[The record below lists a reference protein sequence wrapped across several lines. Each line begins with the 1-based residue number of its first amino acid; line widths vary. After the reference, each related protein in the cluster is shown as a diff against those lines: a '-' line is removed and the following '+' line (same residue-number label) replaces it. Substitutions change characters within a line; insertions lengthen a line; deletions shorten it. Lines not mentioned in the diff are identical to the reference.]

1 MHGIVVG
8 VDGSPNSERALE
20 WAMNE
25 AGALHA
31 PLTVVAV
38 HEVMK
43 GYWTGRP
50 TPIEGDMPHLEELR
64 RAVEEM
70 TSKVASRVSAPAPAS
85 VNVRVMNGFAARELI
100 GASQDADLLV
110 VSSRGGGGFAK
121 LVMGSVSSQVI
132 QHSACPVVVVPHP
145 R

>member
-8 VDGSPNSERALE
+8 VDGSPNSERALD

-50 TPIEGDMPHLEELR
+50 TPIDGDLPQLAELR
-64 RAVEEM
+64 RAVDEM
-70 TSKVASRVSAPAPAS
+70 IRKVASRTSSPAPAS
-85 VNVRVMNGFAARELI
+85 LDVHVVNGFAARELI
-100 GASQDADLLV
+100 DASQDADLLV

-121 LVMGSVSSQVI
+121 LAMGSVSSQVI
-132 QHSACPVVVVPHP
+132 QHAACPVVVIPHP

>member
-8 VDGSPNSERALE
+8 VDGSPNSERALD

-50 TPIEGDMPHLEELR
+50 TPIDGDLPQLAELR
-64 RAVEEM
+64 QAVDEM
-70 TSKVASRVSAPAPAS
+70 TRKIASRTSAPAPAS
-85 VNVRVMNGFAARELI
+85 LDVHVVNGFAARELI
-100 GASQDADLLV
+100 AASQDADLLV
-110 VSSRGGGGFAK
+110 VGSRGGGGFAK

-132 QHSACPVVVVPHP
+132 QHAACPVVVIPHP